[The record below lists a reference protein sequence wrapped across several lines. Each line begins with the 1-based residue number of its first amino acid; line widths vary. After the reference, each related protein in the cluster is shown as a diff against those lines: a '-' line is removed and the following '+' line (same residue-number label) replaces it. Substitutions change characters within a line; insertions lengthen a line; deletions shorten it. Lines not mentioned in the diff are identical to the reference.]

1 MYAQRVRVVLIS
13 IGDDTGARPSPLKFS
28 KIENRV
34 RRMSTAVVTHQGRR
48 FTVETYVDPY
58 PGKAATD
65 RICWT
70 ETCGR
75 CGGSGIFTWWTSTG
89 QAGGTCF
96 GCDGAGRVSRSR
108 AVSMF
113 RRDARLEALFREHGQ
128 QLADEAAAAAQAAET
143 ARRAAEFDWAWEA
156 AHAEQ
161 EPRAVLNNTPAGT
174 EGERLRDLEAS
185 VTVSA
190 GFERTGYTG
199 HTEYVKIV
207 VFTLETGQVLMCKGT
222 ASCLY
227 DVGRGDRVKITGT
240 VCGTGMYRGQL
251 QTVLQRPKITVIE
264 RADAGDASR

>member
-1 MYAQRVRVVLIS
+1 M
-13 IGDDTGARPSPLKFS
+13 G
-28 KIENRV
+28 
-34 RRMSTAVVTHQGRR
+34 TAVVTHQGRR
-48 FTVETYVDPY
+48 FTVETYVDPC

-75 CGGSGIFTWWTSTG
+75 CGGSGIFTWWTSRG

-96 GCDGAGRVSRSR
+96 GCDGAGRLVRSR

-128 QLADEAAAAAQAAET
+128 QLADEAAAAAQAAQT

-161 EPRAVLNNTPAGT
+161 ERRAGLNNTPAGA
-174 EGERLRDLEAS
+174 EGQRLRDLEAS

-190 GFERTGYTG
+190 G
-199 HTEYVKIV
+199 
-207 VFTLETGQVLMCKGT
+207 
-222 ASCLY
+222 CLY

-264 RADAGDASR
+264 RGDAGDAGR

>member
-1 MYAQRVRVVLIS
+1 M
-13 IGDDTGARPSPLKFS
+13 PLQFS
-28 KIENRV
+28 KIENMV
-34 RRMSTAVVTHQGRR
+34 GRMGTAVVTHQGRR

-65 RICWT
+65 RVCWT

-75 CGGSGIFTWWTSTG
+75 CGGSGIFTWWTSHG

-96 GCDGAGRVSRSR
+96 GCDGAGRLLRSR

-113 RRDARLEALFREHGQ
+113 RREARLEALFREHGQ
-128 QLADEAAAAAQAAET
+128 QLADEAAAAAAAAET

-161 EPRAVLNNTPAGT
+161 ERRAGLNNTPAGA
-174 EGERLRDLEAS
+174 EGQRLRDLEAS
-185 VTVSA
+185 VTASA

-207 VFTLETGQVLMCKGT
+207 VFMLESGQVLMCKGT
-222 ASCLY
+222 AGCLY
-227 DVGRGDRVKITGT
+227 GVGRGDRVKLTGT
-240 VCGTGMYRGQL
+240 VCGTSMYRGQL
-251 QTVLQRPKITVIE
+251 QTVLQRPKITVVE
-264 RADAGDASR
+264 RADAGDAGR